1 MVSLTFDDNQS
12 RRMKTANIEKAI
24 EDWSPNIDVVS
35 VSKPASCAMTCI
47 LLDLLR
53 LVDSKAVLCR

>member
-1 MVSLTFDDNQS
+1 MVSLTFDDNPS

-24 EDWSPNIDVVS
+24 EDWSPNTDVVS
-35 VSKPASCAMTCI
+35 VSKPASCAMTYI
-47 LLDLLR
+47 PLDLLR